1 MPEDLRVGLRA
12 AERARADG
20 AVDLEGVVPDELV
33 QVAAAVRH
41 EPELEPVAAQ
51 LLEHGQRILVEREL
65 VVGLPHA
72 DQIHR
77 AGVRSLGVASHPPD
91 DLLGERD
98 PDLVVVLEL
107 RMALERRVR
116 GEPGRL
122 VPLRVE
128 RQAVPLAEPPVS
140 LRAELGTG
148 QREGEV
154 DVEEDGP
161 DHGLRVA

>member
-1 MPEDLRVGLRA
+1 MSCDSHDADQLD
-12 AERARADG
+12 RAR
-20 AVDLEGVVPDELV
+20 
-33 QVAAAVRH
+33 
-41 EPELEPVAAQ
+41 
-51 LLEHGQRILVEREL
+51 
-65 VVGLPHA
+65 
-72 DQIHR
+72 
-77 AGVRSLGVASHPPD
+77 VRSLGVAAHPAD

-128 RQAVPLAEPPVS
+128 RQAVPLAEPPVP
-140 LRAELGTG
+140 LRPELGTG
-148 QREGEV
+148 QREREV

-161 DHGLRVA
+161 EHRLRVATRGGGGLTGEPWGSPVCYRGAQI